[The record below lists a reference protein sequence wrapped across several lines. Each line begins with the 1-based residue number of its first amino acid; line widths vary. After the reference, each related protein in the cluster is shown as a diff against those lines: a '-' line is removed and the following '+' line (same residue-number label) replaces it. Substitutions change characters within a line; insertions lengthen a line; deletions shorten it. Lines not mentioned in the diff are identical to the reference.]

1 MSKSTAFGKSILAFA
16 IVSASAASSFAR
28 DENLEKISAFK
39 STDTEIDIPTVPQ
52 TGASVDKLKANLK
65 KIKLPEGFKIE
76 LYGVVP
82 DARYMAVAP
91 STNMLFVGTRKTTV
105 WAVTDRNGDM
115 KADEVK
121 PFAPSI
127 KFKNPNG
134 VCWTKDGFLIVVESN
149 RVLNFPA
156 AEYFYE
162 GPDVAVIT
170 AVPEGG
176 LIPVEEQSFNHTGR
190 TCKVADDGK
199 LYVTLGQPYNVQP
212 KDKIDPYNKTGIGG
226 VIRLNPFDGSGKE
239 VYAVGM
245 RNPAGMDI
253 NPKDKTIWTTDNQ
266 VDGLGD
272 DVPPGELNRITKSG
286 QHFGFPYWNGK
297 YKVAGSPAAPEL
309 KDINE
314 PAGAIFP
321 QVEFP
326 AHQAQLGMSF
336 YTGKQFPKKYQGG
349 MFIAAHGSWN
359 RTVPSGYLINFVPVN
374 ADGTAGTAEVFA
386 EGFLDQETKRA
397 FGRPVDVANL
407 PDGSILV
414 SDDFA
419 GALYRISYV
428 GNSSAAIRPA
438 ELQVP
443 RKRSTTRKG
452 N

>member
-1 MSKSTAFGKSILAFA
+1 MT
-16 IVSASAASSFAR
+16 
-28 DENLEKISAFK
+28 
-39 STDTEIDIPTVPQ
+39 
-52 TGASVDKLKANLK
+52 
-65 KIKLPEGFKIE
+65 
-76 LYGVVP
+76 
-82 DARYMAVAP
+82 
-91 STNMLFVGTRKTTV
+91 
-105 WAVTDRNGDM
+105 
-115 KADEVK
+115 ADEVK

-134 VCWTKDGFLIVVESN
+134 VCWTKDGFLIVTESN

-170 AVPEGG
+170 AVQEGG
-176 LIPVEEQSFNHTGR
+176 LIPVEEQSYNHTGR
-190 TCKVADDGK
+190 VCRVADDGK

-212 KDKIDPYNKTGIGG
+212 KDKIDLYNKVGIGG

-239 VYAVGM
+239 VYAMGM
-245 RNPAGMDI
+245 RNPAGIDI

-272 DVPPGELNRITKSG
+272 DVPPGELNRITKAG

-297 YKVAGSPAAPEL
+297 FKVAGSPAAPEL
-309 KDINE
+309 KDMKE

-336 YTGKQFPKKYQGG
+336 YTGSSFPKKYQGG
-349 MFIAAHGSWN
+349 IFVASHGSWN
-359 RTVPSGYLINFVPVN
+359 RTEPSGYLVNFVPLN
-374 ADGTAGTAEVFA
+374 ADGTAGKAEIFA
-386 EGFLDQETKRA
+386 EGFLDKTTKRA
-397 FGRPVDVANL
+397 IGRPVDVANL

-414 SDDFA
+414 SDDYA
-419 GALYRISYV
+419 GALYRISY
-428 GNSSAAIRPA
+428 SA
-438 ELQVP
+438 
-443 RKRSTTRKG
+443 

>member
-1 MSKSTAFGKSILAFA
+1 MKSVL
-16 IVSASAASSFAR
+16 ASAMLVAFSASSFAK

-39 STDTEIDIPTVPQ
+39 NTDTAIDIPTVPQ
-52 TGASVDKLKANLK
+52 TGKNVDQLKANLK
-65 KIKLPEGFKIE
+65 KIKLPEGFQIE
-76 LYGVVP
+76 LYAVVP

-115 KADEVK
+115 TADEVK

-170 AVPEGG
+170 AVQEGG

-190 TCKVADDGK
+190 VCRVADDGK

-212 KDKIDPYNKTGIGG
+212 KDKIDLYNKVGIGG
-226 VIRLNPFDGSGKE
+226 VVRLNPFDGSGRE
-239 VYAVGM
+239 VYAMGM
-245 RNPAGMDI
+245 RNPAGIDI

-272 DVPPGELNRITKSG
+272 DVPPGELNRITSSEMCIRDS
-286 QHFGFPYWNGK
+286 YWNGK

-309 KDINE
+309 KDMVE
-314 PAGAIFP
+314 PANAVFP

-336 YTGKQFPKKYQGG
+336 YTGKSFPKKYQGG
-349 MFIAAHGSWN
+349 IFVASHGSWN
-359 RTVPSGYLINFVPVN
+359 RTEPSGYLINFVPLN
-374 ADGTAGTAEVFA
+374 ADGTAGKAEIFA
-386 EGFLDQETKRA
+386 EGFLDKSTKRA
-397 FGRPVDVANL
+397 IGRPVDVANM

-414 SDDFA
+414 SDDYA
-419 GALYRISYV
+419 GAIYRITYT
-428 GNSSAAIRPA
+428 GN
-438 ELQVP
+438 
-443 RKRSTTRKG
+443 
-452 N
+452 